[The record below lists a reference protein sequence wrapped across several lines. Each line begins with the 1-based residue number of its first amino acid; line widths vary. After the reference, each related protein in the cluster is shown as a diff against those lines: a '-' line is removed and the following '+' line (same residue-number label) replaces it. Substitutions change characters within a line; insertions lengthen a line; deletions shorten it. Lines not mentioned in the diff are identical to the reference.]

1 MHSQKSHLI
10 FVAIAG
16 LIIELFLL
24 IFISYN
30 GTKGNIPLY
39 MFVYSESFLVM
50 LTAYYFIRKPARKI
64 EPRPGE
70 TASNNE
76 IRESAVL
83 KFAARTLKIRE
94 DDPEKLRIP
103 LLVILFGILFRLTL
117 FPAMNTT
124 SPDVSRY
131 IWEGKVLYNGYNPY
145 ILPPADIQLEKY
157 RDDLYEKVTYKNM
170 SAIYPPFSEGIFV
183 LAYLISGEHL
193 YGLKLIYL
201 AFDIFIMLLLLKL
214 LNRKRYH
221 LNNIILYAWMPL
233 VLLEYYVNTH
243 LDLTGIF
250 FMVLFIYFTENGK
263 LYPAAITFSL
273 SVISKIYP
281 VILFPLIIKKFG
293 PKRSLKFLALFLI
306 ISVLSYGPFIYKNIY
321 VFSSLFTYLR
331 QWQFNASV
339 YYVLLNYLHN
349 PETARLICAGA
360 FVLSVGIISYFYKDF
375 TKACYTVFISLIIF
389 STTLFPWYLGWIAAL
404 NPFYNFY
411 SVTSLLF
418 TVNFTNF
425 TTVGD
430 VWREYIFVIYTEYI
444 LFFGLLVYDLW
455 RMHKKKKSEKKIL
468 IN

>member
-16 LIIELFLL
+16 LIIEIFLL
-24 IFISYN
+24 IFVSYN
-30 GTKGNIPLY
+30 GQKGNIPLY

-50 LTAYYFIRKPARKI
+50 LTAFYFIRKPARKI

-70 TASNNE
+70 TAGDNE
-76 IRESAVL
+76 VRESAVL

-131 IWEGKVLYNGYNPY
+131 IWEGKILYHGYNPY
-145 ILPPADIQLEKY
+145 ILPPADVRLEKFH
-157 RDDLYEKVTYKNM
+157 DTNYENVTYKNM
-170 SAIYPPFSEGIFV
+170 SAIYPPFSQGIFV
-183 LAYLISGEHL
+183 LAYMISGEQL

-201 AFDIFIMLLLLKL
+201 LLDIFIMLLLLKL

-221 LNNIILYAWMPL
+221 LNNIIIYAWMPL
-233 VLLEYYVNTH
+233 VLLEYYVNAH

-250 FMVLFIYFTENGK
+250 FMILFIYFAETNR
-263 LYPAAITFSL
+263 LYPAAFSFAL
-273 SVISKIYP
+273 SVLSKIYP

-293 PKRSLKFLALFLI
+293 FKNSSKFLAVFLI
-306 ISVLSYGPFIYKNIY
+306 FTALSYAPFIYKDIY

-331 QWQFNASV
+331 EWQFNASV
-339 YYVLLNYLHN
+339 YYGLLNYLHN
-349 PETARLICAGA
+349 PESARLICAAA
-360 FVLSVGIISYFYKDF
+360 FVISVGIISYFYKDF
-375 TKACYTVFISLIIF
+375 TKACYTVFIALIIF

-430 VWREYIFVIYTEYI
+430 VWREYTFVLYTEYI
-444 LFFGLLVYDLW
+444 LFFALLVYDLW
-455 RMHKKKKSEKKIL
+455 RMHLKKKSEKKIL